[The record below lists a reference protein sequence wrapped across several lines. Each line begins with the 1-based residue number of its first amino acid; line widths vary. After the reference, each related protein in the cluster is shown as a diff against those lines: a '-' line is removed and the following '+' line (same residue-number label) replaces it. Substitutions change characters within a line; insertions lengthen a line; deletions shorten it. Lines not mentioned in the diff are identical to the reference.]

1 MRGSRMLARGRQM
14 AESRMSEK
22 VQVGS
27 FRDGVDE
34 ATGDPTRVIDH
45 QRYPLPGGDGIA
57 RIRWGS
63 REVTNADAPSM
74 PITVQEPYL
83 SVPFG
88 SPLLKD
94 NDEVLILSSE
104 DDQILVG
111 RRFRIQGYPVAG
123 QVSAHRYPLEEL
135 G

>member
-1 MRGSRMLARGRQM
+1 MTLGGDIGAALPGLRAE
-14 AESRMSEK
+14 AESRMK
-22 VQVGS
+22 DTVQVGR
-27 FRDGVDE
+27 FKDGDDYE
-34 ATGDPTRVIDH
+34 TGDPTWELVTE
-45 QRYPLPGGDGIA
+45 RYAGKA

-88 SPLLKD
+88 TARFSD
-94 NDEVLILSSE
+94 NDQVLITAS
-104 DDQILVG
+104 DDPILVG
-111 RRFRIQGYPVAG
+111 RKFRVQGYPIAG
-123 QVSAHRYPLEEL
+123 AVTAHRYPLEEL

>member
-1 MRGSRMLARGRQM
+1 MHDS
-14 AESRMSEK
+14 
-22 VQVGS
+22 VQVGR
-27 FRDGVDE
+27 FEDGVNE
-34 ATGDPTRVIDH
+34 ETGDPTWELVTE
-45 QRYPLPGGDGIA
+45 RYTGSG

-88 SPLLKD
+88 SPLLRD
-94 NDEVLILSSE
+94 NDEVLVAASE
-104 DDQILVG
+104 DPILVG
-111 RRFRIQGYPVAG
+111 RRFRVQGYPVAG
-123 QVSAHRYPLEEL
+123 QVTAHRYPLEEL

>member
-1 MRGSRMLARGRQM
+1 M
-14 AESRMSEK
+14 ANTRMSDV
-22 VQVGS
+22 VQVGK
-27 FRDGVDE
+27 FADGVDDE
-34 ATGDPTRVIDH
+34 TGDPTRALVE
-45 QRYPLPGGDGIA
+45 QRYPLADNPGIA

-88 SPLLKD
+88 SPLLRD
-94 NDEVLILSSE
+94 NDEVLVTAS
-104 DDQILVG
+104 DDPILVG
-111 RRFRIQGYPVAG
+111 RRFRVQGYPIAG
-123 QVSAHRYPLEEL
+123 QVTAHRYPLEEL

>member
-1 MRGSRMLARGRQM
+1 MTDA
-14 AESRMSEK
+14 

-34 ATGDPTRVIDH
+34 ETGDPTWELVTE
-45 QRYPLPGGDGIA
+45 RYAGKA

-63 REVTNADAPSM
+63 REVTNANAPSM

-88 SPLLKD
+88 TPLLRD
-94 NDEVLILSSE
+94 SEVLVTGS
-104 DDQILVG
+104 DDPVLVG
-111 RRFRIQGYPVAG
+111 RRFRVQGYPVAG
-123 QVSAHRYPLEEL
+123 QVTAHRYPL
-135 G
+135 

>member
-1 MRGSRMLARGRQM
+1 MTPGGDIASALPVLRAE
-14 AESRMSEK
+14 AESRMREV

-34 ATGDPTRVIDH
+34 ATGDPTRVLVTE
-45 QRYPLPGGDGIA
+45 RYSGPA
-57 RIRWGS
+57 RVRWGS
-63 REVTNADAPSM
+63 REVTNANAPLM

-88 SPLLKD
+88 SPLLRD
-94 NDEVLILSSE
+94 SEVLVTASE
-104 DDQILVG
+104 DPVLVG
-111 RRFRIQGYPVAG
+111 RRFRVQGYPVAG
-123 QVSAHRYPLEEL
+123 QVTAHRYPLEEL